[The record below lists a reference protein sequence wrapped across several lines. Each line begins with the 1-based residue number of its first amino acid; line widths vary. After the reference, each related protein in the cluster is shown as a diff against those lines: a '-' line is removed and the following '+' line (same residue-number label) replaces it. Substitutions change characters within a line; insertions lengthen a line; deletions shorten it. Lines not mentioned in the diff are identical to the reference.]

1 MASQTIIP
9 VILSGGAGKR
19 LFPLS
24 RLLYPKQL
32 LPLGGT
38 RTMIQETA
46 LRVADPARYAPP
58 FIICN
63 HEHRF
68 IVAEQMRE
76 ISVAPGEIILEPEG
90 RNTAPAAAVA
100 AELIARNDPDA
111 LMLLLPSDHII
122 ENFAAFDAAVAQA
135 ATAIA
140 HTPGLMTFGI
150 RPTAPETGF
159 GYIERG
165 GPWSEGGG
173 AHQVAQFREKP
184 DLATA
189 EAWLAAGRHDWNS
202 GMFLL
207 PVSLFLAELQRHA
220 PAVLDGARS
229 AIAGGQRDLDFF
241 RLDPAAFAATP
252 SISIDYAVMEH
263 TDKAGV
269 VGAELGW
276 SDVGSWGALWEIAQ
290 KDADGNVLRGDVVQ
304 HGSSNSY
311 VRAEGRQLVTLVGVR
326 DLVVV
331 ATDDVVLVADR
342 NKAQDV
348 KALVEKLEA
357 SGRTEPVS
365 HRRAYRP
372 WGWYETIDK
381 GERFQVKQI
390 CLKPGGRLSLQK
402 HYHRA
407 EHWTV
412 VSGTGIVTRSEES
425 FLLEENQSVYI
436 PLGAIHRLEN
446 PGKVPLVLIEV
457 QSGPYLGEDDIVRF
471 EDTYGRA

>member
-1 MASQTIIP
+1 MAIQTIVP

-46 LRVADPARYAPP
+46 LRVADHARYAPP

-76 ISVAPGEIILEPEG
+76 IGVAPGDIILEPEG

-100 AELIARNDPDA
+100 AELIARADPAA

-122 ENFAAFDAAVAQA
+122 ANAAAFDAAVAQA
-135 ATAIA
+135 AAAIA
-140 HTPGLMTFGI
+140 LSPGLMTFGI

-165 GPWSEGGG
+165 DRWLDSA
-173 AHQVAQFREKP
+173 AHRVAQFREKP

-189 EAWLAAGRHDWNS
+189 QAWLAAGRHDWNS

-207 PVSLFLAELQRHA
+207 PVSLFLAEVQRHA
-220 PAVLDGARS
+220 PAVLAGARS
-229 AIAGGQRDLDFF
+229 AIDGGVRDLDFF
-241 RLDPAAFAATP
+241 RLDPAAFSATP

-269 VGAELGW
+269 VAAELGW
-276 SDVGSWGALWEIAQ
+276 SDVGSWGALWEIGE

-304 HGSSNSY
+304 QGSRNSY
-311 VRAEGRQLVTLVGVR
+311 VRAEGRQLVTLVGAH
-326 DLVVV
+326 DLIVV

-342 NKAQDV
+342 SKAQDV
-348 KALVEKLEA
+348 KALVEHLEA
-357 SGRTEPVS
+357 SGRPEPVS

-390 CLKPGGRLSLQK
+390 CLKPGSRLSLQK

-412 VSGTGIVTRSEES
+412 VSGTGIVTRGEES
-425 FLLEENQSVYI
+425 FLLEENQSAYI

>member
-1 MASQTIIP
+1 MASQTIVP

-24 RLLYPKQL
+24 RMLYPKQL

-46 LRVADPARYAPP
+46 QRVADRARYAPP
-58 FIICN
+58 FMVCN

-76 ISVAPGEIILEPEG
+76 ISVVPGEIILEPEG

-100 AELIARNDPDA
+100 AELIARADPSA
-111 LMLLLPSDHII
+111 LMLLLPSDHIV
-122 ENFAAFDAAVAQA
+122 EDVAAFDEAVTQA
-135 ATAIA
+135 AAAIA
-140 HTPGLMTFGI
+140 ASPGLMTFGI

-165 GPWSEGGG
+165 DIWSGSQ
-173 AHQVAQFREKP
+173 AYQVAQFREKP

-202 GMFLL
+202 GMFLM
-207 PVSLFLAELQRHA
+207 PVTLFLAELQRHA
-220 PAVLDGARS
+220 PAVLEGARN
-229 AIAGGQRDLDFF
+229 AIADGLRDLDFF

-269 VGAELGW
+269 VPAALGW
-276 SDVGSWGALWEIAQ
+276 SDVGSWGALWDIAE

-311 VRAEGRQLVTLVGVR
+311 ARSEGRQLVSLVGVR
-326 DLVVV
+326 DLVVI
-331 ATDDVVLVADR
+331 ATDDVVLVAER
-342 NKAQDV
+342 SKTQDV

-357 SGRTEPVS
+357 GGRTEPLS
-365 HRRAYRP
+365 HRRVYRP

-390 CLKPGGRLSLQK
+390 CLKPGARLSLQK

-412 VSGTGIVTRSEES
+412 VSGTGIVTRGDDT
-425 FLLEENQSVYI
+425 FLLEENQSAYI

-446 PGKVPLVLIEV
+446 PGKVQLVMIEV

-471 EDTYGRA
+471 EDTYGRT